1 MFVIR
6 FWGIL
11 SLYSDFTG
19 ILSLTMIHITKLGF
33 LQGFFEGSLGPEDY
47 QSLHLGFRVFAWG
60 SCLFEVSISNSV
72 C

>member
-47 QSLHLGFRVFAWG
+47 QSLHLGFRV
-60 SCLFEVSISNSV
+60 
-72 C
+72 